1 MKEKLARFI
10 SDWLGFS
17 FLRLTIKE
25 RSDLTYKAYG
35 FGLMPKV
42 NYSVYLNWKNKNG
55 WWSKKYSHPCHMA
68 FNHMI
73 VILVSAV
80 FLWIM
85 DAVCKSEKCLI
96 FSLFLF
102 LI

>member
-1 MKEKLARFI
+1 MKEKLARII

-55 WWSKKYSHPCHMA
+55 IKKISVAGGKKKIKKIPP
-68 FNHMI
+68 FTI
-73 VILVSAV
+73 I
-80 FLWIM
+80 
-85 DAVCKSEKCLI
+85 
-96 FSLFLF
+96 
-102 LI
+102 

>member
-25 RSDLTYKAYG
+25 RSDLTYKDYG

-42 NYSVYLNWKNKNG
+42 NYSVYLNWTNLSG
-55 WWSKKYSHPCHMA
+55 WWSKKTKSHPCHMT

-80 FLWIM
+80 FLWIIM
-85 DAVCKSEKCLI
+85 DAVCKSEKV
-96 FSLFLF
+96 FVAYFYF
-102 LI
+102 